1 MITVAILDYIE
12 STVIIEKLEQFDLD
26 SEVEDYLSEKYGL
39 DNIAY
44 MVNKTITLKQK

>member
-1 MITVAILDYIE
+1 MITIAILDYIE
-12 STVIIEKLEQFDLD
+12 STVIIEKIDMLD

-44 MVNKTITLKQK
+44 MVSKTITLKQK

>member
-1 MITVAILDYIE
+1 MITIAILDYIE
-12 STVIIEKLEQFDLD
+12 STVIIEKVSMLD